1 MVADSIKKIIK
12 ERRLLQKEV
21 AEDAGYTYK
30 VLNYILNAKAPM
42 RENDIVKLCEALK
55 VSPNEY
61 SDGMTSKRKTKWTS

>member
-55 VSPNEY
+55 VSPNELFGWE
-61 SDGMTSKRKTKWTS
+61 DKQKEEE